1 VPSNEPVHPF
11 IYNHGVQIITMHA
24 ISWSSFWKWSTNFN
38 SYVLGGQV
46 RGGERV
52 LRTTMFSRRSR
63 GHLGHNFL
71 RDHCD
76 VVFNPTF
83 IFGRSKLSLIVQSQ
97 CLVGRFLH
105 SLKVLL
111 IFFSLAS
118 HCSLSLSLSRSINL
132 DIVNKVKPVCFTLCK
147 IVHYGF
153 GLN

>member
-1 VPSNEPVHPF
+1 MF
-11 IYNHGVQIITMHA
+11 YC
-24 ISWSSFWKWSTNFN
+24 
-38 SYVLGGQV
+38 
-46 RGGERV
+46 
-52 LRTTMFSRRSR
+52 TMFSRRSR

-111 IFFSLAS
+111 TYFLWCLIVA
-118 HCSLSLSLSRSINL
+118 SLSLSRSINL
-132 DIVNKVKPVCFTLCK
+132 DVVNEP
-147 IVHYGF
+147 
-153 GLN
+153 LNKYPSAARGAQKS